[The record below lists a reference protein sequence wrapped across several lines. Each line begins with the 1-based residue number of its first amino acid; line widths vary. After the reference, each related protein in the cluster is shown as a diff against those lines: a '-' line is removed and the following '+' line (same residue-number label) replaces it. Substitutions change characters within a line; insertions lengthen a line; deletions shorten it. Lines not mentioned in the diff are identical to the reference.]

1 MQEVTVKP
9 RSVFHH
15 YVEIKD
21 KKRELCWSFGTKKKN
36 ISFGLYRLTSAVV
49 PSVLKAHVP
58 ASNKSQKVQSKTSSK
73 AQQPPYSP
81 TQSLTGKG
89 LPEYGSGS
97 HLNVLTAEGRN
108 SISLGKNSRTSSA
121 SSIHSIPIEPIN
133 SEQIIPI
140 AHYESGKNTIK
151 GSYYVTHPGTYILV
165 FDNSF
170 SVKTAKKLFFFV
182 GLRDIEQKDNIH
194 RKDYEGWLLKKG
206 NRSMQG
212 FSRRWIEIHSS
223 GVLSYFKAPGRT
235 SHGSLNLYGSAIR
248 LNHDYFNIDID
259 TENVTYHFKAES
271 QEQFEK
277 WTAVFERYSSGTG
290 LFDGNSFHSEPSVS
304 RGVSRSERDLVSK
317 LCAELTACKKIIDST
332 KTGGDPKNARKDPKT
347 GLSSFAE
354 VEKLLNIAVEKANE
368 LLNMRNVGF
377 DNNMSA
383 AFKACL
389 EDNNRLRSKFGLNQ
403 VSAVTFTGNGSM
415 TSQPSFRDE
424 EEKFFDAQDG
434 SFFSTSED
442 SYDGEQDHSDSD
454 SVDSILDSAPLGLV
468 TSPKLTDSGMS
479 RRKEL
484 PAPAQSMENISIM
497 GILRNNVGKDL
508 STGKYYLHSRHA
520 YCFERAYQFITKN
533 V

>member
-1 MQEVTVKP
+1 MRLAFWGQKLPKIMQEVTIKP

-15 YVEIKD
+15 YVEIKE

-36 ISFGLYRLTSAVV
+36 ISFGLYRLTTTIA
-49 PSVLKAHVP
+49 PPVLKAHVP
-58 ASNKSQKVQSKTSSK
+58 TSSK
-73 AQQPPYSP
+73 SLKVTTKHTGKPQQHSP
-81 TQSLTGKG
+81 TQSLTPKIA
-89 LPEYGSGS
+89 PDKGS
-97 HLNVLTAEGRN
+97 HGNLNLLNNEGRT
-108 SISLGKNSRTSSA
+108 SVSLGNNSRASSI

-133 SEQIIPI
+133 SEQIIPV

-182 GLRDIEQKDNIH
+182 GLKDIDHKDNIH

-223 GVLSYFKAPGRT
+223 GVLSYFKSPGRT

-271 QEQFEK
+271 QEHFEK
-277 WTAVFERYSSGTG
+277 WTAVFERYSSGM
-290 LFDGNSFHSEPSVS
+290 FDTRNSFHSEHSLA
-304 RGVSRSERDLVSK
+304 RGVSQTEMDIVAK
-317 LCAELTACKKIIDST
+317 LCSELVACKQILDTAKLPSDS
-332 KTGGDPKNARKDPKT
+332 KNSKKDPKT
-347 GLSSFAE
+347 NITSLAE
-354 VEKLLNIAVEKANE
+354 IEKMLNIAIEKANQ
-368 LLNMRNVGF
+368 LLKMGSTEG
-377 DNNMSA
+377 NNSL

-389 EDNNRLRSKFGLNQ
+389 EDNNRLRAKFGLNQ
-403 VSAVTFTGNGSM
+403 VNASYFTGNGSIV
-415 TSQPSFRDE
+415 SQPSYRDE

-442 SYDGEQDHSDSD
+442 SYIESLHNSDSESID
-454 SVDSILDSAPLGLV
+454 SLEENKTLEVLKSPVLSV
-468 TSPKLTDSGMS
+468 TGIS
-479 RRKEL
+479 RRTEL

-508 STGKYYLHSRHA
+508 STGH
-520 YCFERAYQFITKN
+520 YC
-533 V
+533 